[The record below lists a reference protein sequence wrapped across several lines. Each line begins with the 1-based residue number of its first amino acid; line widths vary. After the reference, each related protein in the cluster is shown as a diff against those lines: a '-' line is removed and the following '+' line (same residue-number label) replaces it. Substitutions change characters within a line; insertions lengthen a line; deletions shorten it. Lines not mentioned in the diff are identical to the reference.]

1 MEKIS
6 KNLITELVITT
17 IDNYCL
23 ENQISID
30 LSNKEE
36 TRLFGGGATLDSLSL
51 VSLIV
56 EIEEKI
62 EDTFGVSL
70 ILADEKAM
78 SRRTSPFSKISYLV
92 DYIEELIN
100 LQK

>member
-23 ENQISID
+23 DNQISID

-36 TRLFGGGATLDSLSL
+36 TRLFGGGAPLDSLSL

-62 EDTFGVSL
+62 EDNFGISL

-100 LQK
+100 LEK

>member
-23 ENQISID
+23 ENQISIN